1 VSILSKIFGT
11 KYARDIK
18 KMSPVVD
25 EINAICETL
34 RDVPEEEFLAR
45 TERFREDFRADREEF
60 LRKSLPGYLGEEEA
74 ERYVDAFLNT
84 PVPRWEDMLERHLP
98 REMAPED
105 RRIKAEQFG
114 KDAWARREEKLEEM
128 LAEAFATV
136 KEGARRLLGKKWEV
150 SGHET
155 TWDMVHFDVQLV
167 GGICLHQG
175 RIAEMATGEGKT
187 LVATLPLY
195 LNALAGDGCH
205 LITVNDYLARR
216 DAEWVGHLLEYV
228 GVTVGCIQ
236 SGMYPKDR
244 REQYNKDVTYGTNS
258 EFGFDYL
265 RDNGVALRAEE
276 QVQRGHAFAIVDEVD
291 SVLIDEARTP
301 LIISGPS
308 RKDYAHKYNDF
319 KPLVERLVR
328 KQLALSAELM
338 DEAEEELEDD
348 DAGDAYY
355 DLLKVMKSTPKNRR
369 LLKLFEDPKLKK
381 EVQRVEMEIMRD
393 KKMHE
398 VAEELYFSLDEKGH
412 AVELSEQGREFLS
425 PSDPALFELP
435 DIETRLSE
443 IEGDEDTSEEEKEAQ
458 REQLRVE
465 YEEKNEKLHNI
476 SQLLRAYLLF
486 EKDVEYVVKENHV
499 VIVDQFTGRLM
510 PSRRYSD
517 GLHQA
522 LEAKEGVEIE
532 RETMTLA
539 TITIQNYF
547 RMYKKLAG
555 MTGTAE
561 TEAQEFFDIYKLDC
575 MVIPTN
581 EPVRRIDYEDVIFRT
596 KREKYNAIIDEI
608 MRMHE
613 AGRPVLVGTV
623 SVDVSE
629 TISRLLK
636 RRNVPHNVLNAKQHQ
651 REAEIVM
658 GAGQAGAVTIAT
670 NMAGRGTDIKLARE
684 IVQCENCA
692 LLYGPGD
699 YQPDHPEWAKTCREE
714 VPCGL
719 HIVGTERHEARRIDR
734 QLRGRAGRQGDPGS
748 SRFFLSLEDDLMRL
762 FGSDRIAGILTRLG
776 LEEGE
781 PIEHP
786 MITKNIERAQKRVE
800 EQNFSI
806 RKRVLEYDNV
816 MNRQRQIV
824 YQLRNQILHN
834 DNLRDDIFELIRY
847 QLEDVV
853 AETAPADLTA
863 ENWDYGAIASWVRAR
878 FPAEVT
884 VDKMAALAEPD
895 DILEYVLD
903 AVAEAY
909 GRREEAYGAELLR
922 QLERFVMLTTLDE
935 NWQDHLTEMDELRE
949 GITLRSYGQLDPLV
963 EYKREAYEM
972 FEGLLARVDE
982 ETVSKIFRV
991 HIGREAPTPQPAQVR
1006 TLHPEMEALAA
1017 RARKPREAY
1026 ANAPEGPQPQTI
1038 TRKGP
1043 KIGRND
1049 PCPCGSGKKYKK
1061 CCGAGAQD

>member
-1 VSILSKIFGT
+1 MGILSKIFGT
-11 KYARDIK
+11 KYDRDIK
-18 KMSPVVD
+18 KMQPVVD
-25 EINAICETL
+25 EINAVFESL
-34 RDVPEEEFLAR
+34 HDVAEEEFLAR
-45 TERFREDFRADREEF
+45 TDAFREDVRADREDF
-60 LRKSLPGYLGEEEA
+60 LRQSLPGYLGEEEA
-74 ERYVDAFLNT
+74 EEYLEEYLNA
-84 PVPRWEDMLERHLP
+84 PVPLWEDMLERHLS
-98 REMAPED
+98 REMSPED

-114 KDAWARREEKLEEM
+114 KDAWARREDKLEE
-128 LAEAFATV
+128 LLTEAFATV
-136 KEGARRLLGKKWEV
+136 KEGARRLVGQKWEV
-150 SGHET
+150 SGHEIA
-155 TWDMVHFDVQLV
+155 WNDVPYDVQLV

-216 DAEWVGHLLEYV
+216 DAEWVGHLLEYL
-228 GVTVGCIQ
+228 GVSVGCIQ

-276 QVQRGHAFAIVDEVD
+276 QVQRGHAYAIIDEVD

-308 RKDYAHKYNDF
+308 RKDYAHKYNEF

-328 KQLALSAELM
+328 KQLSLSAELM
-338 DEAEEELEDD
+338 DEAEEALEEG
-348 DAGDAYY
+348 DADDAYY
-355 DLLKVMKSTPKNRR
+355 DILKVMKSTPKNRR
-369 LLKLFEDPKLKK
+369 LLKLFEDPQIKK
-381 EVQRVEMEIMRD
+381 EVRRLEMEILRD

-398 VAEELYFSLDEKGH
+398 VAEELYFALDEKGH
-412 AVELSEQGREFLS
+412 AVELSDMGREFLS
-425 PSDPALFELP
+425 PSDPALFEVP

-443 IEGDEDTSEEEKEAQ
+443 IEGDEDTSEEEKEKL
-458 REQLRVE
+458 REALRVE

-486 EKDVEYVVKENHV
+486 EKDVEYVVKENRV

-522 LEAKEGVEIE
+522 LEAKEEVEIE

-581 EPVRRIDYEDVIFRT
+581 EPVRRIDYQDVIFRT
-596 KREKYNAIIDEI
+596 KREKYNAIIEEI
-608 MRMHE
+608 VRMHE

-629 TISRLLK
+629 TIARLLG
-636 RRNVPHNVLNAKQHQ
+636 RRNIPHNVLNAKQHQ
-651 REAEIVM
+651 REAEVVRD
-658 GAGQAGAVTIAT
+658 AGQVGAVTIAT
-670 NMAGRGTDIKLARE
+670 NMAGRGTDIKLAPE
-684 IVQCENCA
+684 ILQCEDCA
-692 LLYGPGD
+692 LIYGPGD
-699 YQPDHPEWAKTCREE
+699 YRPDHPEWAKTCRED

-719 HIVGTERHEARRIDR
+719 HIVGTERHEARSIDR

-762 FGSDRIAGILTRLG
+762 FGSDRIASILTKLG

-781 PIEHP
+781 PIEHA

-800 EQNFSI
+800 EQNFTI
-806 RKRVLEYDNV
+806 RKRVLEYDDV

-834 DNLRDDIFELIRY
+834 DNLRDDIFELIRM

-853 AETAPADLTA
+853 AESAPPELEPERWDLGGIVT
-863 ENWDYGAIASWVRAR
+863 WVRGR

-884 VDKMAALAEPD
+884 VEQLAALD
-895 DILEYVLD
+895 DAD
-903 AVAEAY
+903 AIVEHVIGAVTEAY
-909 GRREEAYGAELLR
+909 DRREEAYGGDLLR
-922 QLERFVMLTTLDE
+922 QIERYVMLTTLDE
-935 NWQDHLTEMDELRE
+935 DWQDHLTEMD
-949 GITLRSYGQLDPLV
+949 
-963 EYKREAYEM
+963 
-972 FEGLLARVDE
+972 
-982 ETVSKIFRV
+982 
-991 HIGREAPTPQPAQVR
+991 
-1006 TLHPEMEALAA
+1006 
-1017 RARKPREAY
+1017 
-1026 ANAPEGPQPQTI
+1026 
-1038 TRKGP
+1038 
-1043 KIGRND
+1043 
-1049 PCPCGSGKKYKK
+1049 
-1061 CCGAGAQD
+1061 

>member
-1 VSILSKIFGT
+1 MGILSKIFGT
-11 KYARDIK
+11 KYDRDIK
-18 KMSPVVD
+18 KMQPVVD
-25 EINAICETL
+25 EINAVFESL
-34 RDVPEEEFLAR
+34 HDVAEEEFLAR
-45 TERFREDFRADREEF
+45 TDAFREDVRADREDF
-60 LRKSLPGYLGEEEA
+60 LRQSLPGYLGEGEA
-74 ERYVDAFLNT
+74 EEYLEEYLNA
-84 PVPRWEDMLERHLP
+84 PVPLWEDMLERHLS
-98 REMAPED
+98 REMSPED

-114 KDAWARREEKLEEM
+114 KDAWARREDKLEE
-128 LAEAFATV
+128 LLTEAFATV
-136 KEGARRLLGKKWEV
+136 KEGARRLVGQKWEV
-150 SGHET
+150 SGHEIA
-155 TWDMVHFDVQLV
+155 WNDVPYDVQLV

-216 DAEWVGHLLEYV
+216 DAEWVGHLLEYL
-228 GVTVGCIQ
+228 GVSVGCIQ

-276 QVQRGHAFAIVDEVD
+276 QVQRGHAYAIIDEVD

-308 RKDYAHKYNDF
+308 RKDYAHKYNEF

-328 KQLALSAELM
+328 KQLSLSAELM
-338 DEAEEELEDD
+338 DEAEEALEEG
-348 DAGDAYY
+348 DADDAYY
-355 DLLKVMKSTPKNRR
+355 DILKVMKSTPKNRR
-369 LLKLFEDPKLKK
+369 LLKLFEDPQIKK
-381 EVQRVEMEIMRD
+381 EVRRLEMEILRD

-398 VAEELYFSLDEKGH
+398 VAEELYFALDEKGH
-412 AVELSEQGREFLS
+412 AVELSDMGREFLS
-425 PSDPALFELP
+425 PSDPALFEVP

-443 IEGDEDTSEEEKEAQ
+443 IEGDEDTSEEEKEKL
-458 REQLRVE
+458 REALRVE

-486 EKDVEYVVKENHV
+486 EKDVEYVVKENRV

-522 LEAKEGVEIE
+522 LEAKEEVEIE

-581 EPVRRIDYEDVIFRT
+581 EPVRRIDYQDVIFRT
-596 KREKYNAIIDEI
+596 KREKYNAIIEEI
-608 MRMHE
+608 VRMHE

-629 TISRLLK
+629 TIARLLG
-636 RRNVPHNVLNAKQHQ
+636 RRNIPHNVLNAKQHQ
-651 REAEIVM
+651 RAAEVVRD
-658 GAGQAGAVTIAT
+658 AGQVGAVTIAT
-670 NMAGRGTDIKLARE
+670 NMAGRGTDIKLAPQ
-684 IVQCENCA
+684 ILQCEDCA
-692 LLYGPGD
+692 LIYGPGD
-699 YQPDHPEWAKTCREE
+699 YRPDHPEWAKTCRED

-762 FGSDRIAGILTRLG
+762 FGSDRIASILTKLG

-781 PIEHP
+781 PIEHA

-800 EQNFSI
+800 EQNFTI
-806 RKRVLEYDNV
+806 RKRVLEYDDV

-834 DNLRDDIFELIRY
+834 DNLRDDIFELIRM

-853 AETAPADLTA
+853 AESAPPELEPERWDLGGIVT
-863 ENWDYGAIASWVRAR
+863 WVRGR

-884 VDKMAALAEPD
+884 VEQLAALD
-895 DILEYVLD
+895 DAD
-903 AVAEAY
+903 AIVEHVIGAVTEAY
-909 GRREEAYGAELLR
+909 DRREEAYGGDLLR
-922 QLERFVMLTTLDE
+922 QIERYVMLTTLDE
-935 NWQDHLTEMDELRE
+935 DWQDHLTEMDELRE
-949 GITLRSYGQLDPLV
+949 GISLRSYGQLDPLV
-963 EYKREAYEM
+963 EYKREAYNM
-972 FEGLLARVDE
+972 FEDLLSRVDE
-982 ETVSKIFRV
+982 ETVSKVFRV

-1006 TLHPEMEALAA
+1006 TVHPELEAMAA
-1017 RARKPREAY
+1017 QTRRPREAY
-1026 ANAPEGPQPQTI
+1026 ANAPDEPQAQTVV
-1038 TRKGP
+1038 RQGP
-1043 KIGRND
+1043 KVGRND

-1061 CCGAGAQD
+1061 CCGAQQ

>member
-1 VSILSKIFGT
+1 
-11 KYARDIK
+11 
-18 KMSPVVD
+18 
-25 EINAICETL
+25 
-34 RDVPEEEFLAR
+34 
-45 TERFREDFRADREEF
+45 
-60 LRKSLPGYLGEEEA
+60 
-74 ERYVDAFLNT
+74 
-84 PVPRWEDMLERHLP
+84 
-98 REMAPED
+98 
-105 RRIKAEQFG
+105 
-114 KDAWARREEKLEEM
+114 
-128 LAEAFATV
+128 
-136 KEGARRLLGKKWEV
+136 
-150 SGHET
+150 
-155 TWDMVHFDVQLV
+155 
-167 GGICLHQG
+167 
-175 RIAEMATGEGKT
+175 
-187 LVATLPLY
+187 
-195 LNALAGDGCH
+195 
-205 LITVNDYLARR
+205 
-216 DAEWVGHLLEYV
+216 
-228 GVTVGCIQ
+228 
-236 SGMYPKDR
+236 MYPKDR

-308 RKDYAHKYNDF
+308 RKDFAHKYNDF

-328 KQLALSAELM
+328 KQTALAAELM
-338 DEAEEELEDD
+338 DEAEAALEEGED
-348 DAGDAYY
+348 ADAYY
-355 DLLKVMKSTPKNRR
+355 SLLKVMKSNPKNRR
-369 LLKLFEDPKLKK
+369 LLKLFEDPRLKK
-381 EVQRVEMEIMRD
+381 EVQRLEMEIMRD
-393 KKMHE
+393 KKMPE
-398 VAEELYFSLDEKGH
+398 LAEELYFALDEKGH
-412 AVELSEQGREFLS
+412 AVELSEMGREFLS
-425 PSDPALFELP
+425 PSDPGLFELP

-443 IEGDEDTSEEEKEAQ
+443 IEGDEESPEEEREAL
-458 REQLRVE
+458 REQLRVD

-486 EKDVEYVVKENHV
+486 EKDVEYVVKENRV

-561 TEAQEFFDIYKLDC
+561 TEAGEFFDIYKLDC

-596 KREKYNAIIDEI
+596 KREKYNAIIEEI

-636 RRNVPHNVLNAKQHQ
+636 RRNVPHNVLNAKHHQ

-658 GAGQAGAVTIAT
+658 GAGQAGAATIAT

-684 IVQCENCA
+684 VLQCERCA
-692 LLYGPGD
+692 LLHSSGD
-699 YQPDHPEWAKTCREE
+699 YQPDHPEWAKTCRED

-762 FGSDRIAGILTRLG
+762 FGSDRIAGILTKLG

-781 PIEHP
+781 PIESSL
-786 MITKNIERAQKRVE
+786 ITKNIERAQKRVE
-800 EQNFSI
+800 EQNFTI
-806 RKRVLEYDNV
+806 RKRVLEYDDV
-816 MNRQRQIV
+816 MNRQRQII

-834 DNLRDDIFELIRY
+834 DNLRGDIFELIRF
-847 QLEDVV
+847 QLEDIV
-853 AETAPADLTA
+853 AECAPSDITP
-863 ENWDYGAIASWVRAR
+863 ENWDYGTIASWVRAR
-878 FPAEVT
+878 FPAEIST
-884 VDKMAALAEPD
+884 DKIEELGDTNE
-895 DILEYVLD
+895 IVEYILD
-903 AVAEAY
+903 AVTDAY
-909 GRREEAYGAELLR
+909 DRREEAYGEELLR

-963 EYKREAYEM
+963 EYKREAYDM
-972 FEGLLARVDE
+972 FESLLARVDE

-991 HIGREAPTPQPAQVR
+991 HIGREAAAPQPSQVR
-1006 TLHPEMEALAA
+1006 TVHPEMEALAA

-1026 ANAPEGPQPQTI
+1026 ANSPEGPQQQTVV
-1038 TRKGP
+1038 RKSP
-1043 KIGRND
+1043 KVGRND

-1061 CCGAGAQD
+1061 CCGAGAPD

>member
-1 VSILSKIFGT
+1 MSILSKIFGT
-11 KYARDIK
+11 KYDRDIK
-18 KMSPVVD
+18 KMQPVVD
-25 EINAICETL
+25 EINAVYESL
-34 RDVPEEEFLAR
+34 RDVPEEDFLAR
-45 TERFREDFRADREEF
+45 TARFKEDVRADREEF
-60 LRKSLPGYLGEEEA
+60 LRQSLPGYLGEEEA
-74 ERYVDAFLNT
+74 EELLEEYLNA
-84 PVPRWEDMLERHLP
+84 PVPLWEDMLERHLS
-98 REMAPED
+98 REMSPED

-114 KDAWARREEKLEEM
+114 KDAWARREDKLEE
-128 LAEAFATV
+128 LLPEAFATV
-136 KEGARRLLGKKWEV
+136 KEGARRLLGRKWEV

-155 TWDMVHFDVQLV
+155 AWDMVHFDVQLV

-216 DAEWVGHLLEYV
+216 DAEWVGHLLEYL
-228 GVTVGCIQ
+228 GVSVGCIQ

-244 REQYNKDVTYGTNS
+244 REHYNKDVTYGTNS

-276 QVQRGHAFAIVDEVD
+276 QVQRGHAYAIIDEVD

-328 KQLALSAELM
+328 KQSSLSAELM
-338 DEAEEELEDD
+338 DEAEEALEEGEAD
-348 DAGDAYY
+348 DAYY
-355 DLLKVMKSTPKNRR
+355 DILKVMKSTPKNRR
-369 LLKLFEDPKLKK
+369 LLKLFEDPQIKK
-381 EVQRVEMEIMRD
+381 EVRRLEMELLRD

-398 VAEELYFSLDEKGH
+398 VAEELYFALDEKGH
-412 AVELSEQGREFLS
+412 AVELSDMGREFLS
-425 PSDPALFELP
+425 PSDPALFEVP

-443 IEGDEDTSEEEKEAQ
+443 IEGDEDTSEEEKEKL
-458 REQLRVE
+458 REELRVE

-486 EKDVEYVVKENHV
+486 EKDVEYVVKENRV

-522 LEAKEGVEIE
+522 LEAKEEVEIE

-561 TEAQEFFDIYKLDC
+561 TEAGEFFDIYKLDC

-581 EPVRRIDYEDVIFRT
+581 EPVRRIDYQDVIFRT
-596 KREKYNAIIDEI
+596 KREKYNAIIEEI
-608 MRMHE
+608 VRMHE

-629 TISRLLK
+629 TIARLLG
-636 RRNVPHNVLNAKQHQ
+636 RRNIPHNVLNAKQHQ

-658 GAGQAGAVTIAT
+658 DAGQSGAVTIAT

-684 IVQCENCA
+684 VLQCKDCA
-692 LLYGPGD
+692 LIYGEGD
-699 YQPDHPEWAKTCREE
+699 YRPDHPEWAKTCRED

-762 FGSDRIAGILTRLG
+762 FGSDRIASILTRLG

-781 PIEHP
+781 PIEHA

-806 RKRVLEYDNV
+806 RKRVLEYDDV

-834 DNLRDDIFELIRY
+834 DNLRDDIFELIRI

-853 AETAPADLTA
+853 AESAPPDL
-863 ENWDYGAIASWVRAR
+863 EPERWDLGAVVTWVRGR

-884 VDKMAALAEPD
+884 VEQLAALEDADAIVEHVMAA
-895 DILEYVLD
+895 VT
-903 AVAEAY
+903 EAY
-909 GRREEAYGAELLR
+909 DRREEAYGADLLR
-922 QLERFVMLTTLDE
+922 QIERYVMLTTLDE
-935 NWQDHLTEMDELRE
+935 DWQDHLTEMDELRE
-949 GITLRSYGQLDPLV
+949 GISLRSYGQLDPLV
-963 EYKREAYEM
+963 EYKREAYNM
-972 FEGLLARVDE
+972 FEDLLGRVDE
-982 ETVSKIFRV
+982 ETVSKVFRV
-991 HIGREAPTPQPAQVR
+991 HIGREAPTPQPTQVR
-1006 TLHPEMEALAA
+1006 SVHPELEAMATLA
-1017 RARKPREAY
+1017 RRPREAY
-1026 ANAPEGPQPQTI
+1026 ANTPEAAQQQTVV
-1038 TRKGP
+1038 RQGP
-1043 KIGRND
+1043 KVGRND

-1061 CCGAGAQD
+1061 CCGAQQ

>member
-1 VSILSKIFGT
+1 MGLLSKIFGT
-11 KYARDIK
+11 KYDRDIK
-18 KMSPVVD
+18 KMMPVVD
-25 EINAICETL
+25 EINAVCESL
-34 RDVPEEEFLAR
+34 RDVGEEEFLAR
-45 TERFREDFRADREEF
+45 TDAFREDFRADREDF
-60 LRKSLPGYLGEEEA
+60 LRSSLPGYLGEEETE
-74 ERYVDAFLNT
+74 ERLDEYLAT
-84 PVPRWEDMLERHLP
+84 PAPLWEDTLERHLS
-98 REMAPED
+98 REMTPED
-105 RRIKAEQFG
+105 RRVKAEQFA
-114 KDAWARREEKLEEM
+114 KDAWARREEKLEE
-128 LAEAFATV
+128 LLPEAFATV
-136 KEGARRLLGKKWEV
+136 KEGARRLLGEKWEV

-167 GGICLHQG
+167 GGIALHHG

-228 GVTVGCIQ
+228 GVSVGCIQ

-276 QVQRGHAFAIVDEVD
+276 QVQRGYAYAIVDEVD

-308 RKDYAHKYNDF
+308 RKDYAHKYHDF
-319 KPLVERLVR
+319 KLLVERLVR
-328 KQLALSAELM
+328 KQLALSAQLM
-338 DEAEEELEDD
+338 DEAEAALE
-348 DAGDAYY
+348 AGDEDDAYY
-355 DLLKVMKSTPKNRR
+355 DLLKVMKSNPKNRR
-369 LLKLFEDPKLKK
+369 FLKLFEDPRLKK
-381 EVQRVEMEIMRD
+381 EVRRLEMELMRD
-393 KKMHE
+393 KKMPE
-398 VAEELYFSLDEKGH
+398 VAEELYFALDEKGH
-412 AVELSEQGREFLS
+412 AVELSDMGREFLS
-425 PSDPALFELP
+425 PSDPALFEVP

-443 IEGDEDTSEEEKEAQ
+443 IEGDEDTAEEEKEKL
-458 REQLRVE
+458 REELRVE
-465 YEEKNEKLHNI
+465 YEDKNEKLHNI

-486 EKDVEYVVKENHV
+486 EKDVEYVVKDNRV

-522 LEAKEGVEIE
+522 LEAKEEVEIE

-539 TITIQNYF
+539 TSTIQNYF

-561 TEAQEFFDIYKLDC
+561 TEAQEFFDIYKLDV

-581 EPVRRIDYEDVIFRT
+581 EPVRRVDYEDVIFRT

-608 MRMHE
+608 VRMHE
-613 AGRPVLVGTV
+613 CGRPVLVGTV

-629 TISRLLK
+629 TISRLLQ
-636 RRNVPHNVLNAKQHQ
+636 RRNIPQNVLNAKQHQ
-651 REAEIVM
+651 REAEIIKD
-658 GAGQAGAVTIAT
+658 AGQVGAATIAT

-684 IVQCENCA
+684 VLQCEDCA

-699 YQPDHPEWAKTCREE
+699 YQPDHPEWAKTCRED

-762 FGSDRIAGILTRLG
+762 FGSDRIAGILTRLC

-781 PIEHP
+781 PIEHA

-816 MNRQRQIV
+816 MNRQRQII

-834 DNLRDDIFELIRY
+834 DDLRDDVFELIRI

-853 AETAPADLTA
+853 AESAPPELEPERWDLAAVVTWA
-863 ENWDYGAIASWVRAR
+863 RAR

-884 VDKMAALAEPD
+884 VDRLAALDDTDAIVEHVMAA
-895 DILEYVLD
+895 VTD
-903 AVAEAY
+903 AY
-909 GRREEAYGAELLR
+909 DRREEAYGADLLR
-922 QLERFVMLTTLDE
+922 QIERYVMLTTLDE
-935 NWQDHLTEMDELRE
+935 NWQEHLTEMDELRE
-949 GITLRSYGQLDPLV
+949 GISLRSYGQLDPLV
-963 EYKREAYEM
+963 EYKREAYNM
-972 FEGLLARVDE
+972 FDDLLSRVDD
-982 ETVSKIFRV
+982 ETVSKVFRV
-991 HIGREAPTPQPAQVR
+991 HIGREAPTPQPARVR
-1006 TLHPEMEALAA
+1006 TVHPELEAMATLA
-1017 RARKPREAY
+1017 RRPREAY
-1026 ANAPEGPQPQTI
+1026 ANTPEASRQQTVV
-1038 TRKGP
+1038 RQGP
-1043 KIGRND
+1043 KVGRND

-1061 CCGAGAQD
+1061 CCGAQQ

>member
-1 VSILSKIFGT
+1 MSILSKIFGT
-11 KYARDIK
+11 KYDRDIK
-18 KMSPVVD
+18 KMTPVVD
-25 EINAICETL
+25 EINAVYESL

-45 TERFREDFRADREEF
+45 TERFRADFRADREDY
-60 LRKSLPGYLGEEEA
+60 LRKSLPGYLGEEAA
-74 ERYVDAFLNT
+74 EERFEEYLAT

-98 REMAPED
+98 REMSPED

-114 KDAWARREEKLEEM
+114 KDAWARREEKLNEM
-128 LAEAFATV
+128 LPEAFATV
-136 KEGARRLLGKKWEV
+136 KEGARRLLGQKWEV
-150 SGHET
+150 SGHQI

-216 DAEWVGHLLEYV
+216 DAEWVGHLLEYL
-228 GVTVGCIQ
+228 GCPVGCIQ

-308 RKDYAHKYNDF
+308 RKDFAHKYNEF

-328 KQLALSAELM
+328 KQVALSASLM
-338 DEAEEELEDD
+338 DEAEEAMDEGEDY
-348 DAGDAYY
+348 DAYY

-381 EVQRVEMEIMRD
+381 EVQRLEMELMRD
-393 KKMHE
+393 KKMPDL
-398 VAEELYFSLDEKGH
+398 AEELYFSLDEKGH

-443 IEGDEDTSEEEKEAQ
+443 IEGDEETSEEEKEKL
-458 REQLRVE
+458 REELRVE

-486 EKDVEYVVKENHV
+486 EKDVEYVVKDNRV

-636 RRNVPHNVLNAKQHQ
+636 RRNVPHNVLNAKHHQ

-658 GAGQAGAVTIAT
+658 NAGQAGAATIAT
-670 NMAGRGTDIKLARE
+670 NMAGRGTDIKLAPE
-684 IVQCENCA
+684 VLQCEDCA
-692 LLYGPGD
+692 LIYGPGD
-699 YQPDHPEWAKTCREE
+699 YQPDHPEWAKTCRED

-781 PIEHP
+781 PIVHP
-786 MITKNIERAQKRVE
+786 MITRNIERAQKRVE

-806 RKRVLEYDNV
+806 RKRVLEYDDV

-834 DNLRDDIFELIRY
+834 DNLRDDIFDLIRY

-853 AETAPADLTA
+853 AEAAPSDVTP
-863 ENWDYGAIASWVRAR
+863 EHWDYNTIASWVRAR
-878 FPAEVT
+878 FPAEIT
-884 VDKMAALAEPD
+884 VGRLAEHAEPEALVD
-895 DILEYVLD
+895 YVME
-903 AVAEAY
+903 AVADAY
-909 GRREEAYGAELLR
+909 GRREEAYGDELLR

-963 EYKREAYEM
+963 EYKREAYDM
-972 FEGLLARVDE
+972 FEGLLDRVDE

-991 HIGREAPTPQPAQVR
+991 HIGREAPTPQPAQVH
-1006 TLHPEMEALAA
+1006 TLHPEMEALAT
-1017 RARKPREAY
+1017 RSRQPREAY

-1038 TRKGP
+1038 VRKGP
-1043 KIGRND
+1043 KVGRND

-1061 CCGAGAQD
+1061 CCGAGSPD